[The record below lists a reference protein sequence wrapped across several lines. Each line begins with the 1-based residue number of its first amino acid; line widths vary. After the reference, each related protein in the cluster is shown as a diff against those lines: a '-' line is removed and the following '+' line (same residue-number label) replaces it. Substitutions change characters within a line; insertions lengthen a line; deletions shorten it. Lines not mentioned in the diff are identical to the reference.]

1 MGSAPM
7 LGMGALSA
15 PFFAP
20 EFRGYADGR
29 TGSMGDVPSGD
40 TENGHIMPNID
51 FSGISLDRLA
61 ELDDSILINSLNRI
75 LGDVDNPDDVVFAG
89 FNASI

>member
-1 MGSAPM
+1 
-7 LGMGALSA
+7 
-15 PFFAP
+15 
-20 EFRGYADGR
+20 
-29 TGSMGDVPSGD
+29 MGDVPSGD